1 MNLDK
6 ISEERLFADNSKE
19 EVMKW
24 CNSLHY
30 FHYMRDRGGHNCE
43 GNSFCA
49 YFKFNDRE
57 DLINKLSFIGIELK
71 PLEEEDIPFEPTK
84 SYSFDELDRL
94 KVTTLQFKDLEQ
106 PQYTEIFGHKVHV
119 WVLENKFEISVSGT
133 KDGKTYLVS
142 DEDYKVCLQ
151 LEDEFDKLNW
161 SSIIDDE
168 IKQQIH
174 CISKEIY
181 PELYR

>member
-19 EVMKW
+19 EIMKW

-49 YFKFNDRE
+49 YFKFKDRE
-57 DLINKLSFIGIELK
+57 DLINKLSLIGIKLK
-71 PLEEEDIPFEPTK
+71 PLEAGDIPFDPTK
-84 SYSFDELDRL
+84 SYSFEELDRL
-94 KVTTLQFKDLEQ
+94 KVTTVQFKDLEQ
-106 PQYTEIFGHKVHV
+106 PQYTSIFGNKVHV
-119 WVLENKFEISVSGT
+119 CILENKIEIAVSGT

-151 LEDEFDKLNW
+151 LEAEFNKLAW
-161 SSIIDDE
+161 STIIDED

-174 CISKEIY
+174 CISKETY